1 MNLLIES
8 IEMKSAM
15 QPPSISPA
23 RPSEPGNSTTKYSNV
38 ALLGIAEATAPVEVS
53 SDAFDERLSDT
64 LKRLR
69 LPRKLLQRVAGVY
82 TRRNWHHPTDYFEGA
97 ATAARQALADS
108 GISADQ
114 IGLMI
119 NTSVSREGLEPSVAV
134 AIHDKIGLSSRAMN
148 FDITNACLGFVNGMT
163 VAATMIEAGQVDYAL
178 VVAGEDMSRVH
189 ESTIARLQESGIT
202 REEYL
207 NEFATLTLG
216 SGAAAAVLAR
226 ADHHPQGHRI
236 LGGITRAATWN
247 HELCV
252 GDYDGM
258 FTDNKGL
265 LENGVE
271 LITAA
276 WQEAHQSGW
285 DWQNMDF
292 YIPHQVSA
300 NHVTAVTEAI
310 NINPDLVAKT
320 YPELGNVGP
329 AALPITLARKA
340 PEMKPGDR
348 ILCLGV
354 GSGLNTA
361 MLEIRW

>member
-1 MNLLIES
+1 
-8 IEMKSAM
+8 MKTDQ
-15 QPPSISPA
+15 QPPIVSPA
-23 RPSEPGNSTTKYSNV
+23 LTSEPGNSTTTHKNV
-38 ALLGIAEATAPVEVS
+38 VLLGIAEAIAPVEVS
-53 SDAFDERLSDT
+53 SDSFDKRLSET
-64 LKRLR
+64 LKSLR

-82 TRRNWHHPTDYFEGA
+82 TRRNWKSPTDYFEGA

-108 GISADQ
+108 GVTADQ

-163 VAATMIEAGQVDYAL
+163 VAASMIDAGQIDYAL

-189 ESTIARLQESGIT
+189 ESTIARLQQAGIT

-216 SGAAAAVLAR
+216 SGAAAAVLGR
-226 ADHHPQGHRI
+226 ADLHPQGHRI
-236 LGGITRAATWN
+236 LGGVMRAATWN
-247 HELCV
+247 HGLCV

-276 WQEAHQSGW
+276 WEEAHTAGW
-285 DWQNMDF
+285 DWKNMDF

-300 NHVTAVTEAI
+300 THVTAVTDAI
-310 NINPDLVAKT
+310 KIDLTNVAKT

-329 AALPITLARKA
+329 ASLPITLARKA

-361 MLEIRW
+361 MLEITW